1 MAVSACGGRTM
12 TDAIPW
18 PDTGHGLLEK
28 GADGY
33 LRLSDAFLAR
43 FLERPELAPIDE
55 SCAEE
60 RALHADLHSAPR
72 QPVSAGR
79 LQLLRDPDAA
89 DNYRA
94 FLAFRDHLLA
104 YPTIESAYLALFRGR
119 DGQKAVAVAPVFI
132 DLMAQLILRNV
143 LCDCTDPFMI
153 RAGEL
158 FFREQM
164 VTIREGAILLGDR
177 EVVERLAADPGLGN
191 LGRLIQQSGVRARP
205 VELTVLNPENAAA
218 FAGQPAF
225 HMVLDLSHGREG
237 LTALCRVMEAWIAH
251 FHGIGTSI
259 TPLRELI
266 DQTLDWYVGLD
277 YAATALLNNLYRGG
291 AVTPAMRE
299 GLLSLFSLTF
309 DDRRNAL
316 AQLQGRPVFMA
327 LCKDDRN
334 RLRLKGQNLLV
345 NLPLAHEAG
354 RDAVN

>member
-1 MAVSACGGRTM
+1 MSE
-12 TDAIPW
+12 AIPW
-18 PDTGHGLLEK
+18 PDQGYALLE
-28 GADGY
+28 GGPDGY
-33 LRLSDAFLAR
+33 LAVSDAFLIGL
-43 FLERPELAPIDE
+43 LERPELAPIGD
-55 SCAEE
+55 SCAAE
-60 RALHADLHSAPR
+60 RDLHADLCRNPR
-72 QPVSAGR
+72 QPVGEDR
-79 LQLLRDPDAA
+79 LDRLRDPDAV

-104 YPTIESAYLALFRGR
+104 HPTIEGAYLALFTGR
-119 DGQKAVAVAPVFI
+119 ESSNHPMPVAPVFI
-132 DLMAQLILRNV
+132 DLLAQMIMRHILWG
-143 LCDCTDPFMI
+143 CGDPFMI

-177 EVVERLAADPGLGN
+177 ETVERLAADPGMGN
-191 LGRLIQQSGVRARP
+191 LGRLVQQSGVRARP
-205 VELTVLNPENAAA
+205 VELTVLNPDNADG
-218 FAGQPAF
+218 FFSRPAF

-237 LTALCRVMEAWIAH
+237 LKALCRVMEAWIEH

-266 DQTLDWYVGLD
+266 DQALDWYLGLD

-291 AVTPAMRE
+291 AVTPAMRN

-309 DDRRNAL
+309 DDHRNAL

-327 LCKDDRN
+327 LSKDDRN

-354 RDAVN
+354 RDVLN